1 MIRIARP
8 HLGSLL
14 AAAALCLAFGAAP
27 AAARTRVALLP
38 MVVHSMEDSAY
49 LRAGIADMLAARLGL
64 QPDLQVIP
72 VSDAS
77 AATTDLAAARDAAR
91 AAGAEFVVF
100 GSFTR
105 FGEGASLDLQCASAS
120 GDGEARQIFVQSGAV
135 GDLIPRLDD
144 LAQRVAYYVKN
155 GEAPAVSAAPPPTSA
170 GVSRSDLDDLRRRVE
185 ALERA
190 QRNAASATGGGERE
204 GR

>member
-1 MIRIARP
+1 MLRAN
-8 HLGSLL
+8 LTCLL
-14 AAAALCLAFGAAP
+14 AAASLCLAGTDALAE
-27 AAARTRVALLP
+27 ARARVALLP
-38 MVVHSMEDSAY
+38 VVVHSMEDPTY
-49 LRAGIADMLAARLGL
+49 LRAGIADMLAARLAL
-64 QPDLQVIP
+64 QPDIQVAF

-77 AATTDLAAARDAAR
+77 AATTDLAAAQATAR

-105 FGEGASLDLQCASAS
+105 FGQGASLDLQCASTA
-120 GDGEARQIFVQSGAV
+120 GAGAARQVFVQSGAV

-144 LAQRVAYYVKN
+144 LAQRIAYYVKN
-155 GEAPAVSAAPPPTSA
+155 GEAPAVSAAPPPTSS

-190 QRNAASATGGGERE
+190 QRSAASPAERE
-204 GR
+204 SR